1 MQANMPLN
9 EEINVPINEAEIVKA
24 AHSLKNNKSPGNDH
38 ILNEHI
44 KMSLPL
50 MLPIYEKLFNLVF
63 DTAMI
68 PESWLEG
75 NILPIY
81 KNKGDY
87 RILKIID
94 QLHS

>member
-1 MQANMPLN
+1 MTLLRLEPAALPSRVKHSTTEPLSSHNMPLN
-9 EEINVPINEAEIVKA
+9 EEIKVPITEAEIVKA

-44 KMSLPL
+44 KTSLPL

-68 PESWLEG
+68 PES
-75 NILPIY
+75 
-81 KNKGDY
+81 
-87 RILKIID
+87 
-94 QLHS
+94 